1 MAQPAG
7 LDLAKDT
14 KQPKDFDPAEPAGPQ
29 ELDQFEGGDEEQE
42 ENDPYD
48 DEGQPFYAKVVNR
61 NSKASIWFFLT
72 LGLCIMRA
80 ASTFVIIMAFFS
92 LISRAVQ
99 IVGFFIPKQPV
110 KFIVSAVG
118 VGITAFFYFL
128 MLGSALVIG

>member
-1 MAQPAG
+1 M
-7 LDLAKDT
+7 
-14 KQPKDFDPAEPAGPQ
+14 
-29 ELDQFEGGDEEQE
+29 DQFEGGDEEEE

-80 ASTFVIIMAFFS
+80 ASTFVIVMAFFS
-92 LISRAVQ
+92 LIARAVQ

-118 VGITAFFYFL
+118 VGITAFFLFL